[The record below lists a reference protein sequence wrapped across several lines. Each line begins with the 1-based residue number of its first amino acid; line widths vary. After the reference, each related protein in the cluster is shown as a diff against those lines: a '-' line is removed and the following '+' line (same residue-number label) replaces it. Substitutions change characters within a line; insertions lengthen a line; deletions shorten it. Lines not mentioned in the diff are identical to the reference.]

1 MISLS
6 VLLVVAETTVVP
18 RRLHLI
24 GALGGMGAANSA
36 EGDVDVQVSELISER
51 MAYASHM
58 RAKANRVRMIALEA
72 AQSTVLAARREPGQD
87 PAIVDQVLRDIDRML
102 IAATAQR

>member
-1 MISLS
+1 
-6 VLLVVAETTVVP
+6 
-18 RRLHLI
+18 
-24 GALGGMGAANSA
+24 
-36 EGDVDVQVSELISER
+36 

-58 RAKANRVRMIALEA
+58 RAKANGVRMIALEA